1 MGSLDTLL
9 KIILLVVQLIQS
21 AIEANEKAE
30 RDKRLQEIKDDPR
43 AAFKRKFGKR
53 VQPVGG
59 QSADT
64 EVKTEGGV
72 SDADPVRNDGNP

>member
-21 AIEANEKAE
+21 AVEANEKAE
-30 RDKRLQEIKDDPR
+30 REKRIQEIKDDPR

-53 VQPVGG
+53 VQPAAGLPGDQGG
-59 QSADT
+59 AA
-64 EVKTEGGV
+64 GV
-72 SDADPVRNDGNP
+72 PDADPARDEGNQ